1 MNISRFERKWF
12 YDYMNIHSL
21 LSGIYRSNFN
31 FSEAFPLRQV
41 NSIYFDDTEYS
52 SIYQNLDGVTEKK
65 KLRVRWYGDKK
76 IIIDPVIEIK
86 SKKGFIV
93 KKKTIKIDMIE
104 ALPLNLTSINK
115 IKKMISKKIRGT
127 ESLIPIITTHYERYY
142 FISANLGV
150 RATVDKN
157 LSSLMLHK
165 YCNYKIFKNFNY
177 KVLEIK
183 YGLDYD
189 RYVRSKLTSI
199 NSRLSKSSKY
209 VAFATNSGNHFS

>member
-93 KKKTIKIDMIE
+93 KK
-104 ALPLNLTSINK
+104 
-115 IKKMISKKIRGT
+115 
-127 ESLIPIITTHYERYY
+127 
-142 FISANLGV
+142 
-150 RATVDKN
+150 
-157 LSSLMLHK
+157 
-165 YCNYKIFKNFNY
+165 
-177 KVLEIK
+177 
-183 YGLDYD
+183 
-189 RYVRSKLTSI
+189 
-199 NSRLSKSSKY
+199 RLSKLI
-209 VAFATNSGNHFS
+209 